1 MGALLS
7 SKKTENM
14 QMNYFL
20 FENYNKFLKIDSIES
35 LPENIEALGSSFSVC
50 CCNFKSSSV
59 FVVFDKMFTVLS

>member
-20 FENYNKFLKIDSIES
+20 FENYNKFLKIDSNLIDIES

-59 FVVFDKMFTVLS
+59 FF